1 MDVFIRSQLDTEE
14 RFQKRE
20 ERWKE
25 MELEENQRRRAT
37 TPAADDT
44 DAWGNDSQ
52 DHTHQHTASIM
63 SKQSP

>member
-25 MELEENQRRRAT
+25 MELEENQRREER
-37 TPAADDT
+37 
-44 DAWGNDSQ
+44 Q
-52 DHTHQHTASIM
+52 HQLQMIQMLGEMIVKTIPTSI
-63 SKQSP
+63 QLQL